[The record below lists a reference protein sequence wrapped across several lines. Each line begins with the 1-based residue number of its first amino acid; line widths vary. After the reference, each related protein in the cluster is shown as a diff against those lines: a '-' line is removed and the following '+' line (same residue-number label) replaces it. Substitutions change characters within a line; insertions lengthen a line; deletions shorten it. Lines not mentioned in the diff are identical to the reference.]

1 MKKDDKE
8 VIEKKNNFIKKRI
21 IVVFVFLI
29 LVGLCI
35 FFFKDMFGFS
45 SNPSTNNGITNNE
58 GFTKEQFL
66 RVGEDFYTISELEE
80 FIYMYKIVNEEEDK
94 NIKLAEM
101 EDFLYEF
108 LAIKFYCRQA
118 DKLEID
124 FPAEEVEKAKEYYS
138 GEVTQFNGYGITE
151 EEYLKYAAEDYRSL
165 HLASNFSE
173 YYELPDEMYQEFV
186 NSFSGDELKTYTF
199 RCALFVYEEQETS
212 GDVEYVSKIDAESN
226 AKIALDLV
234 KKGGDFETIVDEYSD
249 ASFIITPD
257 LEYFVNGE
265 EDYAIQ
271 PLLAS
276 KLGSSE
282 LAKAVE
288 SLKIGE
294 YTEVYKLA
302 NAPYYA
308 FVKLENVEDGF
319 VGKADAEVRDLLLEE
334 YESSIVYDEVDY
346 DLNQDALTDFIS
358 KLK

>member
-1 MKKDDKE
+1 MNNNDNFNKKK
-8 VIEKKNNFIKKRI
+8 
-21 IVVFVFLI
+21 IVVILAFLVLVVFF
-29 LVGLCI
+29 I
-35 FFFKDMFGFS
+35 FFFKNIFELQ
-45 SNPSTNNGITNNE
+45 SNSSTNSGITNNE

-66 RVGEDFYTISELEE
+66 RIDEDFYTISELEK
-80 FIYMYKIVNEEEDK
+80 FIYMYKIANEYEDK
-94 NIKLAEM
+94 NINLNEI

-108 LAIKFYCRQA
+108 LAIKFYCKQA

-124 FPAEEVEKAKEYYS
+124 FPAEELQKAKEYYS
-138 GEVTQFNGYGITE
+138 GEVAKFNEYGITE
-151 EEYLKYAAEDYRSL
+151 EEYLKYATEDYRSL
-165 HLASNFSE
+165 HLASNFAE

-199 RCALFVYEEQETS
+199 RCALFVYEEPETS
-212 GDVEYVSKIDAESN
+212 GEVEYISEIEAKDN
-226 AKIALDLV
+226 AKIALDLI
-234 KKGGDFETIVDEYSD
+234 KKGGDFETIVDEYSN
-249 ASFIITPD
+249 ASFIINPD

-288 SLKIGE
+288 KLKPGE
-294 YTEVYKLA
+294 YTDVFELPNV
-302 NAPYYA
+302 PYYA
-308 FVKLENVEDGF
+308 FVKLEKMEDGF
-319 VGKADAEVRDLLLEE
+319 VGEADAEVRELLLEE